1 MKESSYIKKTEAFFE
16 QFAQDVVK
24 KSFVFDEVSSTNTKA
39 KELAKAGAEE
49 GTVVIA
55 KTQSQGRGR
64 FERNWESPEGG
75 VYLSVIL
82 RPRESFEK
90 LPLLSFVVALAVTKT
105 IRSYGLPATIK
116 WPNDIRVNGRKIAGI
131 LLESE
136 GDGRSITYMIVGVG
150 INLSADLMKFSARI
164 QTKSTSVLNEL
175 HQKVD
180 YYEALKTFFL
190 SFKHYYE
197 LMKAQRYAAIIGEW
211 KASSDTLGKRVRI
224 QTMTETIQG
233 IAYDVDQSGFLLLR
247 TDQAEI
253 KKMVS
258 GDCLYFDELDHT

>member
-1 MKESSYIKKTEAFFE
+1 MKKSSYIKKTEAFFE
-16 QFAQDVVK
+16 HLAQDVVK
-24 KSFVFDEVSSTNTKA
+24 KSFVFDEVGSTNIKA

-55 KTQSQGRGR
+55 KRQSQGRGR

-82 RPRESFEK
+82 RPSESFEK
-90 LPLLSFVVALAVTKT
+90 LPLLSFVAALAVTKT

-116 WPNDIRVNGRKIAGI
+116 WPNDVRVNGRKIAGI

-136 GDGRSITYMIVGVG
+136 GDGRSITYVIVGVG
-150 INLSADLMKFSARI
+150 INLSVDLTKFSAPI
-164 QTKSTSVLNEL
+164 QNKSTSVVNEL
-175 HQKVD
+175 HYQVD
-180 YYEALKTFFL
+180 YHEFLKIFFL
-190 SFKHYYE
+190 SFQHYYE
-197 LMKAQRYAAIIGEW
+197 LMKAQRYGTIIDEW

-224 QTMTETIQG
+224 QTMTETLQG
-233 IAYDVDQSGFLLLR
+233 IAFDVDQSGFLLLR
-247 TDQAEI
+247 TEDAEI